1 MKKMRMFLFGMLLL
15 AGTVGA
21 TGRIAF
27 VDLEEVFDRYYKTP
41 LAKSRVELQQ
51 QEVEEERVRRVE
63 QMQMISAEVDSL
75 RAEAR
80 DMTLSEDVRD
90 SRRLMYEERLLELR
104 EKQRDIEEFVQLRQQ
119 QLQEQVARMSQRIMD
134 EVRQAVVD
142 YARRE
147 GLHAVIDKS
156 LRRAA
161 VGVIIYTHRDVD
173 ITETILAELNRGQP
187 SVPARPSIEPVEV
200 LPELDEEPQP

>member
-1 MKKMRMFLFGMLLL
+1 MKKIVRSALIAMVL
-15 AGTVGA
+15 ASSAGA

-41 LAKSRVELQQ
+41 LAKSTVEAQQ
-51 QEVEEERVRRVE
+51 KEIEQERLSMVE
-63 QMQMISAEVDSL
+63 QMSMISAEVDSL

-80 DMTLSEDVRD
+80 DPTLSEEIRD
-90 SRRLMYEERLLELR
+90 SRRLLYEERLLELR
-104 EKQRDIEEFVQLRQQ
+104 ERQKEVEEFVSLRQQ
-119 QLQEQVARMSQRIMD
+119 QMQQQIARMSQRIMD

-161 VGVIIYTHRDVD
+161 VGVIVYTHADVD
-173 ITETILAELNRGQP
+173 ITERILAELNRHR
-187 SVPARPSIEPVEV
+187 PATFDAQLQDAQAGEV
-200 LPELDEEPQP
+200 IP